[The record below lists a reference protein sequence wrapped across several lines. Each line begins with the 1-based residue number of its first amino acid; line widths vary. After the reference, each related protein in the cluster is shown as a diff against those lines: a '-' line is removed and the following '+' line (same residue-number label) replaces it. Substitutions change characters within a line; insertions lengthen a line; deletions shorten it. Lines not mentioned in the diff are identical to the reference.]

1 MKNVPSL
8 SCWHWILKWILVIVQ
23 SSWSRDKGQ
32 KVEPLAVYGWSNHQ
46 MVRSFSL
53 CAPEPEK
60 MTKNK
65 VEPILWDI
73 LYSKSK
79 SRVTECVCFYLILNS
94 NSPTYPIP
102 ILGCY
107 ARNAVEIQ
115 DWSFSFI
122 KFTFELPLKMIFH
135 STDLAEIYSRS
146 RIKT

>member
-1 MKNVPSL
+1 MQKPSTL
-8 SCWHWILKWILVIVQ
+8 HL
-23 SSWSRDKGQ
+23 
-32 KVEPLAVYGWSNHQ
+32 
-46 MVRSFSL
+46 
-53 CAPEPEK
+53 
-60 MTKNK
+60 
-65 VEPILWDI
+65 
-73 LYSKSK
+73 SK

-107 ARNAVEIQ
+107 ARNAEEIQ